1 MSVNP
6 ENGVMDKEEPLK
18 TLKSY
23 EDRIIFFIGRLRI
36 FVHVY
41 REFKDREKK

>member
-1 MSVNP
+1 MGVNP

-23 EDRIIFFIGRLRI
+23 ENLILPKWHKEIECYDIDI
-36 FVHVY
+36 
-41 REFKDREKK
+41 ES

>member
-1 MSVNP
+1 MGVNP

-23 EDRIIFFIGRLRI
+23 DEIHYLHRAHG
-36 FVHVY
+36 
-41 REFKDREKK
+41 